1 MARSLQ
7 RTTDFDLGVEPIRC
21 KAQPC
26 TGKSHKMYNLSG
38 KVALVTGVG
47 GENGIGRAIAT
58 RFAEEGADVVV
69 NDVTHSPHSDRNSDW
84 GGLPQVVT
92 EIRALGRRSIGIAAD
107 VSHADQVENMARKVI
122 EEFGRIDILVNNA
135 GAPAG
140 PDRVP
145 VTELDEAIWDRVQHV
160 NVKGT
165 FLCCRAIAQH
175 MIDRGG
181 GGKIINMSSRLGK
194 RGEARHAAY
203 CASKFAIIGFTQS
216 LAMELAAHHINV
228 NALCPGMV
236 DTERIDTIATAIV
249 PGTSSGAEKR
259 KTMLDK
265 VASDVPLGR
274 IAQGA
279 DVARTAAF
287 LASSESGYL
296 TGLAISVT
304 GGLEMG

>member
-1 MARSLQ
+1 MY
-7 RTTDFDLGVEPIRC
+7 DLR
-21 KAQPC
+21 
-26 TGKSHKMYNLSG
+26 GKI
-38 KVALVTGVG
+38 ALVTGAG
-47 GENGIGRAIAT
+47 GEFGIGRAIAM
-58 RFAEEGADVVV
+58 RFAEDGADLAVS
-69 NDVTHSPHSDRNSDW
+69 DLTESPYTDSGSGW
-84 GGLPQVVT
+84 GGLPQLVDD
-92 EIRALGRRSIGIAAD
+92 IRALGRRSIGIADD
-107 VSHADQVENMARKVI
+107 VSKANQVENLVRTVI

-145 VTELDEAIWDRVQHV
+145 VIELDEAIWDQVQLV

-165 FLCCRAIAQH
+165 FLCCRAAARH
-175 MIDRGG
+175 MMERSG

-194 RGEARHAAY
+194 HGEARHAAY

-236 DTERIDTIATAIV
+236 DTERIDAIATAIV
-249 PGTSSGAEKR
+249 PGSSTTLQKR
-259 KTMLDK
+259 KQM
-265 VASDVPLGR
+265 VERISSDVPLGR
-274 IAQGA
+274 IAQGS

-287 LASSESGYL
+287 LASSESDYL
-296 TGLAISVT
+296 TGLSISVT

>member
-1 MARSLQ
+1 MY
-7 RTTDFDLGVEPIRC
+7 DLR
-21 KAQPC
+21 
-26 TGKSHKMYNLSG
+26 GKIT
-38 KVALVTGVG
+38 LVTGAG
-47 GENGIGRAIAT
+47 GEFGIGRAIAM
-58 RFAEEGADVVV
+58 RFAEDGADLAVS
-69 NDVTHSPHSDRNSDW
+69 DITESPYTDSGSGW
-84 GGLPQVVT
+84 GGLPQLVDD
-92 EIRALGRRSIGIAAD
+92 IRALGRRSIGIAAD
-107 VSHADQVENMARKVI
+107 VSKVDQVENLVRTVI

-145 VTELDEAIWDRVQHV
+145 VIELDEAVWDEVQLV

-165 FLCCRAIAQH
+165 FLCCRTVVQH
-175 MIDRGG
+175 MMERGG

-236 DTERIDTIATAIV
+236 DTERIGAIATAIV
-249 PGTSSGAEKR
+249 PGSSTTLQKR
-259 KTMLDK
+259 KQMIERIS
-265 VASDVPLGR
+265 SDVPLGR
-274 IAQGA
+274 IAQGS

-287 LASSESGYL
+287 LASSESDYL
-296 TGLAISVT
+296 TGLSISVT

>member
-1 MARSLQ
+1 
-7 RTTDFDLGVEPIRC
+7 
-21 KAQPC
+21 
-26 TGKSHKMYNLSG
+26 MYNLSG

-175 MIDRGG
+175 MIDRGA

-194 RGEARHAAY
+194 GGEARHAAY

>member
-1 MARSLQ
+1 MY
-7 RTTDFDLGVEPIRC
+7 DLR
-21 KAQPC
+21 
-26 TGKSHKMYNLSG
+26 GKI
-38 KVALVTGVG
+38 ALVTGAG
-47 GENGIGRAIAT
+47 GEFGIGRAIAM
-58 RFAEEGADVVV
+58 RFAEDGADLTVS
-69 NDVTHSPHSDRNSDW
+69 DLTESPYTDSGSGW
-84 GGLPQVVT
+84 GGLPQLVDD
-92 EIRALGRRSIGIAAD
+92 IRALGRRSIGIAAD
-107 VSHADQVENMARKVI
+107 VSKADQVENLARTVI

-145 VTELDEAIWDRVQHV
+145 VIELDEAVWDQVQLV

-165 FLCCRAIAQH
+165 FLCCRAAARH
-175 MIDRGG
+175 MMERSE

-194 RGEARHAAY
+194 HGEARHAAY

-236 DTERIDTIATAIV
+236 DTERIDAIATAIV
-249 PGTSSGAEKR
+249 PGSSTTLQKR
-259 KTMLDK
+259 KQM
-265 VASDVPLGR
+265 VERISSDVPLGR
-274 IAQGA
+274 IAQGS

-287 LASSESGYL
+287 LASSESDYL
-296 TGLAISVT
+296 TGLSISVT

>member
-1 MARSLQ
+1 
-7 RTTDFDLGVEPIRC
+7 
-21 KAQPC
+21 
-26 TGKSHKMYNLSG
+26 MYNLSG

-175 MIDRGG
+175 MIDRGA

>member
-1 MARSLQ
+1 
-7 RTTDFDLGVEPIRC
+7 
-21 KAQPC
+21 
-26 TGKSHKMYNLSG
+26 MYNLSG

-216 LAMELAAHHINV
+216 LAMELATHHINV

-249 PGTSSGAEKR
+249 PGTSSAVEKR
-259 KTMLDK
+259 KIMLDK

-274 IAQGA
+274 IAQAA

>member
-1 MARSLQ
+1 MY
-7 RTTDFDLGVEPIRC
+7 DLR
-21 KAQPC
+21 
-26 TGKSHKMYNLSG
+26 GKI
-38 KVALVTGVG
+38 ALVTGAG
-47 GENGIGRAIAT
+47 GEFGIGRAIAM
-58 RFAEEGADVVV
+58 RFAEDGADLAVS
-69 NDVTHSPHSDRNSDW
+69 DITESPYTDSGSGW
-84 GGLPQVVT
+84 GGLPQLVDD
-92 EIRALGRRSIGIAAD
+92 IRALGRRSIGIAAD
-107 VSHADQVENMARKVI
+107 VSKVHQVENLVRTVI

-145 VTELDEAIWDRVQHV
+145 VIELDEAIWDQVQLV

-165 FLCCRAIAQH
+165 FLCCRAAARH
-175 MIDRGG
+175 MMERSG

-194 RGEARHAAY
+194 HGEARHAAY

-236 DTERIDTIATAIV
+236 DTERIDAIATAIV
-249 PGTSSGAEKR
+249 PGSSTTLQKR
-259 KTMLDK
+259 KQM
-265 VASDVPLGR
+265 VERISSDVPLGR
-274 IAQGA
+274 IAQGS

-287 LASSESGYL
+287 LASSESDYL
-296 TGLAISVT
+296 TGLSISVT

>member
-1 MARSLQ
+1 MY
-7 RTTDFDLGVEPIRC
+7 DLR
-21 KAQPC
+21 
-26 TGKSHKMYNLSG
+26 GKI
-38 KVALVTGVG
+38 ALVTGAG
-47 GENGIGRAIAT
+47 GEFGIGRAIAM
-58 RFAEEGADVVV
+58 RFAEDGADLAVS
-69 NDVTHSPHSDRNSDW
+69 DLTKSPYTDSGSGW
-84 GGLPQVVT
+84 GGLPQLVDD
-92 EIRALGRRSIGIAAD
+92 IRALERRSIGIAAD
-107 VSHADQVENMARKVI
+107 VSKADQVENLVRTVI

-145 VTELDEAIWDRVQHV
+145 VIELDEAVWDQVQLV

-165 FLCCRAIAQH
+165 FLCCRTVARH
-175 MIDRGG
+175 MMERGG

-236 DTERIDTIATAIV
+236 DTERIEAIAAAIV
-249 PGTSSGAEKR
+249 PGSSTTLQKR
-259 KTMLDK
+259 KQM
-265 VASDVPLGR
+265 VERISSDVPLGR
-274 IAQGA
+274 IAQGS

-287 LASSESGYL
+287 LASSESDYL
-296 TGLAISVT
+296 TGLSISVT

>member
-1 MARSLQ
+1 
-7 RTTDFDLGVEPIRC
+7 
-21 KAQPC
+21 
-26 TGKSHKMYNLSG
+26 MYNLSG

-58 RFAEEGADVVV
+58 RIAEEGADVVV

-107 VSHADQVENMARKVI
+107 VSHADQVENMARKGI

-175 MIDRGG
+175 MIDRGE

-216 LAMELAAHHINV
+216 LAMELATHHINV

>member
-1 MARSLQ
+1 
-7 RTTDFDLGVEPIRC
+7 
-21 KAQPC
+21 
-26 TGKSHKMYNLSG
+26 MYNLSG

-287 LASSESGYL
+287 LASSESDYL